1 MSFRSVY
8 SWKAASIADTCVS
21 AYGVRWVVVNLWRNL
36 LESTTRKFFLPR
48 STCPIPASR
57 RPVIVSCRVTK
68 SRQYVCR
75 AIWDAYL
82 VADYRQQVPV
92 LERCRHAGRTK
103 GKSRSDVIGVSA
115 SQTLGLWR
123 GACRARLIVC
133 VSREQIL
140 ISPCPRTS

>member
-21 AYGVRWVVVNLWRNL
+21 THDVRWAAVNLWGGL

-48 STCPIPASR
+48 STCPIPASS

-103 GKSRSDVIGVSA
+103 GKSRSDVIGVS
-115 SQTLGLWR
+115 
-123 GACRARLIVC
+123 
-133 VSREQIL
+133 
-140 ISPCPRTS
+140 TS